1 MKHTPTVHNPTNFEP
16 SHYEVEDYLDNKR
29 PEYFGQGIEAF
40 RAEIAWWEADMAR
53 VLGADW
59 RNKAHHCI
67 HCGNGMVRWIT
78 AVRHLPTNEVVVFGA
93 DCTARLGF
101 KDHKAFK
108 LAQLKAK
115 AEAGHAR
122 MRIWKQREAFVA
134 ARPDLAAAIEQA
146 KQPAHQANSFV
157 QDVLNK
163 LNQFGSLSDRQ
174 VAAVIGSLKRD
185 LEIAARKAQE
195 ATEPKGPAP
204 SGRQTVTGQ
213 VLSMR
218 DQESDFGIVTK
229 MLLKLGN
236 GSRVWLTCPAASQID
251 RGDTVTIRASFQPK
265 ADDPSFA
272 FGSRPQTIDVVKP
285 QQAGQVVAI
294 SL

>member
-1 MKHTPTVHNPTNFEP
+1 MAHTPTVHNPTNFEP
-16 SHYEVEDYLDNKR
+16 AHYQVEDYLDNKR

-59 RNKAHHCI
+59 RMKAHHCV
-67 HCGNGMVRWIT
+67 HCGNGNVRWIT

-101 KDHKAFK
+101 EDRKAFK

-122 MRIWKQREAFVA
+122 LRIWKMREAFVA
-134 ARPDLAAAIEQA
+134 AHPDLATAIQEAQ
-146 KQPAHQANSFV
+146 QPIHQGNTFV
-157 QDVLNK
+157 ADVLNK
-163 LNQFGSLSDRQ
+163 LNQYGSLSDRQ
-174 VAAVIGSLKRD
+174 VTAVIGSLRRD
-185 LEIAARKAQE
+185 YEVAARKAQE
-195 ATEPKGPAP
+195 ALEVKGAAP

-213 VLSMR
+213 VLTLR
-218 DQESDFGIVTK
+218 EQASDFGIVTK
-229 MLLKLGN
+229 MLLKLTN
-236 GSRVWLTCPAASQID
+236 NSRVWLTCPSGSQID
-251 RGDTVTIRASFQPK
+251 RGDTVTIRATFQPK

-272 FGSRPQTIDVVKP
+272 FGSRPQALDVVKP
-285 QQAGQVVAI
+285 QQVGQVVA
-294 SL
+294 L